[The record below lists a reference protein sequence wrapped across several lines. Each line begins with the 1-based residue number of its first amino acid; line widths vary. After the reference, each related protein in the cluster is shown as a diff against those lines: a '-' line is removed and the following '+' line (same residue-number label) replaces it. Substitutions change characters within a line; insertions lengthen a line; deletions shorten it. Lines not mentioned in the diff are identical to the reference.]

1 MPIYSYICDVCGHR
15 HTDFQVKYTGT
26 VKIRCICT
34 VHRMNMDGHGVF
46 GHPVMRRDYADEK
59 PVMKPDWQPGYN
71 YGIDYHYK
79 NKADLM
85 GEIRR
90 RGFYP
95 SVHGGG
101 TTRTKAGLYGDEEYK
116 EMYTPSPKEDLFDTD
131 KYDHVELPLPKN
143 LLED

>member
-1 MPIYSYICDVCGHR
+1 MPIYSYICDKCGHR

-26 VKIRCICT
+26 IDISCPECIK
-34 VHRMNMDGHGVF
+34 NAINGADVF
-46 GHPVMRRDYADEK
+46 FMQRDYADEK

-71 YGIDYHYK
+71 IGIDYHYK